1 MCLVSKHFQGT
12 MGASSSSDPGREK
25 RIAAQEQ
32 YVSSNIGKYSNSGV
46 SRQQIQG
53 KLREAYNHGSRY
65 AATSNSYI
73 TSSRWNTMN
82 SSPDS
87 YRK

>member
-1 MCLVSKHFQGT
+1 
-12 MGASSSSDPGREK
+12 MGASYSSDPGREK

-32 YVSSNIGKYSNSGV
+32 YVSSRIGKYSNSGV

-53 KLREAYNHGSRY
+53 KLREEYNHGSRH

-73 TSSRWNTMN
+73 TSSTWNRMN
-82 SSPDS
+82 SSPS
-87 YRK
+87 TYRK